1 MPAGQGGPAGTEPL
15 GDAVRVRSSSWYR
28 FVRVTLRVKQ
38 SVLDRWDLAAL
49 LCLAASFLLVANVGF
64 KPKPFGDTDFHI
76 EAKALSAALRG
87 EMPWTSVAMTK
98 APAPVVYYAIP
109 YLFIKQGSS
118 DDDYWRIG
126 VFWTALWMGV
136 SLLLL
141 RRAAARVGGTT
152 AGVFAVVI
160 TLLNPFN
167 TYYAFGISAENPA
180 YLGAILMI
188 AAWFWA
194 NDKTPADKSS
204 WSSALALAL
213 GTTVLILS
221 RPNSALML
229 PLMVLGAVVLARRGD
244 RAGILLGRSVL
255 VVVLALAVTRM
266 VIAQLPGRPEIARQG
281 SYLAHVMFHGSFQY
295 RTETWDWRFWDI
307 KTRPDSVD
315 YITWSEELASL
326 ELEAGRKN
334 VPLASLEY
342 QWIRN
347 DFLRNPLLR
356 LKMVA
361 VRALSIHFARVN
373 SVSRQTFKI
382 GPWEGPAAYWSVHIA
397 INALSVLVLACALI
411 FTFHHPGG
419 LWSVWPIWV
428 PWVALLAFH
437 TLFYAEPRYLLP
449 TRPGLI
455 VGAAALISGVLSQR
469 RRSNVTKSSGS
480 I

>member
-1 MPAGQGGPAGTEPL
+1 MTS
-15 GDAVRVRSSSWYR
+15 RSWYR
-28 FVRVTLRVKQ
+28 FSRVTPHLKQ

-49 LCLAASFLLVANVGF
+49 LCLAACFLVVANVGF
-64 KPKPFGDTDFHI
+64 RAKALGDTDFHI

-87 EMPWTSVAMTK
+87 ETPWTSVAMTK

-109 YLFIKQGSS
+109 YLFIKQGSP
-118 DDDYWRIG
+118 DDDYWRAG

-141 RRAAARVGGTT
+141 RRAAARVGGTM
-152 AGVFAVVI
+152 AGVLAVVI

-167 TYYAFGISAENPA
+167 IYYAFGINAENPA
-180 YLGAILMI
+180 YLGTILMI

-204 WSSALALAL
+204 WSSALALSL
-213 GTTVLILS
+213 GITVLILS

-229 PLMVLGAVVLARRGD
+229 PLMMLGAIVLARRGD

-255 VVVLALAVTRM
+255 VVVLALAVTRI
-266 VIAQLPGRPEIARQG
+266 VIAQLPGRLGVDRQG

-307 KTRPDSVD
+307 KTRPDSAD
-315 YITWSEELASL
+315 FITWSEELASL
-326 ELEAGRKN
+326 KLEALREN
-334 VPLASLEY
+334 VPIASLEY
-342 QWIRN
+342 QWILN

-356 LKMVA
+356 LKMAA
-361 VRALSIHFARVN
+361 VRALSIHVARVN
-373 SVSRQTFKI
+373 SVRSQTFKI
-382 GPWEGPAAYWSVHIA
+382 GPWEGPAAYWSVHVA
-397 INALSVLVLACALI
+397 INALSVLVLACALVL
-411 FTFHHPGG
+411 TFRHPGG
-419 LWSVWPIWV
+419 AWPVWPIWV
-428 PWVALLAFH
+428 PWTALLAFH
-437 TLFYAEPRYLLP
+437 ALFYAEPRYLLP

-469 RRSNVTKSSGS
+469 RRSNVTESW
-480 I
+480 